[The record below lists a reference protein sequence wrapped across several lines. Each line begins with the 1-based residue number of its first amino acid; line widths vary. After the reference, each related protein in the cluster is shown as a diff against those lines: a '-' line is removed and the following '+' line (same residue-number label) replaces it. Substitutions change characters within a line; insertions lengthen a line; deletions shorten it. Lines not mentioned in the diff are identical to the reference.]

1 VGNLIFDSKNNLMKV
16 IEVQFT
22 PLSKPYWFDPENHD
36 LKAGDMVIVKT
47 DLGIEIGKI
56 IAFKDVG
63 QNEIN
68 CREIKPVIRKANL
81 SDLEK
86 AEEKNKHKENDLNI
100 CRTLIE
106 KYGLDM
112 KITNIHYSF
121 DGGRIT
127 FYFTAANRID
137 FRELVKELT
146 HYFQKSIRLY
156 QIGVR
161 DEARSLGEI
170 GPCGKTLC
178 CKSFLNKLNQ
188 INAGYSHVQQIA
200 HRGSER
206 LAGVCGRLKCC
217 LKYEQE
223 TYEILAKNLPVLG
236 ATINTPQGKGKVI
249 KQHILKQAVEVQLA
263 NDPET
268 KIEIKI

>member
-1 VGNLIFDSKNNLMKV
+1 MKV
-16 IEVQFT
+16 IEVQFH
-22 PLSKPYWFDPENHD
+22 PLAKPYWFDPEYHE
-36 LKAGDMVIVKT
+36 LKLGDAVIVKT
-47 DLGIEIGKI
+47 DLGVEMGKI
-56 IAFKDVG
+56 VALKD
-63 QNEIN
+63 IN
-68 CREIKPVIRKANL
+68 QDESEAREIKPVLRKANL

-86 AEEKNKHKENDLNI
+86 VAEKNKHRENDLAI
-100 CRTLIE
+100 CRALIE
-106 KYGLDM
+106 KHGLDM
-112 KITNIHYSF
+112 KITDIHYSF
-121 DGGRIT
+121 DGGRLT
-127 FYFTAANRID
+127 FYFTAVNRID

-206 LAGVCGRLKCC
+206 LAGVCGRL
-217 LKYEQE
+217 
-223 TYEILAKNLPVLG
+223 
-236 ATINTPQGKGKVI
+236 
-249 KQHILKQAVEVQLA
+249 
-263 NDPET
+263 
-268 KIEIKI
+268 